1 MKLNKYRNGKVAGM
15 GITHPSHK
23 GQERVVRNAYEK
35 AKLDPSKTAYL
46 ECHGTGTP
54 VGDPIEARAVANAM
68 NDRRS
73 SEKPLLIGAIKA
85 NIGHSEAA
93 SGIFAIMK
101 AAMMT
106 EAGIIPGVAGFKTLN
121 PAIDEKGWNI
131 KINADTAK
139 WPRDFQHRRAGVS
152 SFGYGGT
159 NGHVIVE
166 AVDSLFPFYQH
177 GQPKSVASY
186 DNSTTRPLLVSI
198 SAHDKGTLIR
208 NINAHA
214 QIADKFYLVD
224 LAHTLNTRRTKFR
237 HRAFTIA
244 REGHE
249 TEDLAA
255 ANFKF
260 ATSENSATRVGF
272 VFTGQGA
279 QWAGMA
285 VEAMKTFPSFLQ
297 TVRSLDQVLHALNP
311 PPTWK
316 LEEVLLAPVETS
328 PINDPEIAQP
338 ICTAIQIAIVDIF
351 AHWDI
356 TPTVTAGHSSGE
368 IGAAYAA
375 GFISAPEAIIAAF
388 YRGFAVKRHA
398 PSGAMLAAGVG
409 VKEIFDHIS
418 DLSQEVVVAC
428 ENSPSSVTLS
438 GTFEA
443 IAKVKVRLDTA
454 KIFARELKTG
464 KAYHS
469 PQMQA
474 VAPAYNEVLQKAY
487 ATLGDIA
494 FDWRHPQ
501 ARMISSVTGQEL
513 KGDSISADYW
523 SLNLRSR
530 VLFDSAIT
538 TLCQDASLKGLS
550 CIVEIGP
557 SSALKGPFKQ
567 ICSANKYAQYTYIPT
582 FVRGSDSA
590 VCLLKTAGELLIR
603 NYSLD
608 VESVNS
614 LEEITD
620 ERLAARKNR
629 RPLILVDLPPYQ
641 WDYSNRFWAEARF
654 SQEQRSLTHARHDLL
669 GSKIA
674 GLSDQSLTWRNM
686 LRHKDIP
693 WLKDHSLGGAAV
705 FPAAG
710 HMSLAIEAL
719 RQVCELKN
727 VQLNGVTLRD
737 VAIKTAL
744 VIPETDNGIEV
755 QLRFRQSSK
764 SSLESSWYSFVVE
777 SISEGGWT
785 SHCEGIIS
793 PRFQNQSVVQ
803 VEGSPV
809 DIAKLTQRVTGK
821 RWYDAFHRVGFQYGP
836 SFQPLSQIRTNSK
849 YHHAAANVTVS
860 TESGLMIGESRYIL
874 HPSTVDACLQL
885 IIISINAGQHKEMP
899 WGVVP
904 IGIEEVS
911 LWFPGSSA
919 SSKGKA
925 VAWTDELDGRYF
937 NTHTKLV
944 TEAGELVLDVKGLR
958 CVAYEAAIPQG
969 ADGEAKPEPYSQA
982 SWQPE
987 VSESLSMNGTV
998 HRREEVTIFSLE
1010 KRTSQLEDLAIRLS
1024 QGSCTVQLKSFS
1036 DFIASQDQKIIIY
1049 DVQGH
1054 LLLNIGAEVFNNLKT
1069 ILCAG
1074 VPVIWLTAGVN
1085 EGKAVAGGMAQ
1096 GFLRA
1101 IRSEQAAAKIITMDV
1116 DLDESIESIG
1126 NFIERKLNKIGTKDS
1141 GVDTEFWLHNGMGH
1155 ICRVVPN
1162 DELNDQISATAQ
1174 VAEEAILPPGKA
1186 LRGRVVDQGL
1196 VFESVGSYEQA
1207 AVGASDVEIQISCSE
1222 IDAKDQ
1228 GSPATTPRV
1237 VAGEIISVGHALDKS
1252 LIGNHVVTYTVDVF
1266 STVIRVPEST
1276 CATFS
1281 GVEAVDLMA
1290 TLPSL
1295 SNAVNVIMLTSKLRG
1310 NEQVLLLPAPIQT
1323 VGAVYTLSRALGFK
1337 LDVVVETE
1345 EEKEKYMVRIGL
1357 TQDAVLLTKDV
1368 GAVGARVSQGSNSG
1382 PLVVIAQEFS
1392 NLSQE
1397 VWRLMPPFGQFV
1409 LNDVVI
1415 DRPPDMLPFTRGVSF
1430 HSTSIT
1436 TLYKRDKTALG
1447 EVLKLSLDVLEQ
1459 HRDVLIENRSAI
1471 DVEAL
1476 TDAGVNS
1483 ATLRESGVL
1492 TYSYGASSIKVSACH
1507 WYCLSQRSDMH
1518 SDHTLSQGASVL
1530 SQCNIPSRWL
1540 SRWAWT

>member
-1 MKLNKYRNGKVAGM
+1 M

-23 GQERVVRNAYEK
+23 GQERVVRSAYEK

-68 NDRRS
+68 NDTRS

-93 SGIFAIMK
+93 SGIFAVMK

-106 EAGIIPGVAGFKTLN
+106 EAGVIPGVAGFKTLN

-131 KINADTAK
+131 KINADTIK
-139 WPRDFQHRRAGVS
+139 WPRDFQHRRASVS

-177 GQPKSVASY
+177 GQPKSMASY
-186 DNSTTRPLLVSI
+186 DNSTARPLLVSF
-198 SAHDKGTLIR
+198 SAHDKTTLVR

-214 QIADKFYLVD
+214 QMADKFYLAD

-237 HRAFTIA
+237 HKAFTIA

-255 ANFKF
+255 ANFKYG
-260 ATSENSATRVGF
+260 TSENSSTRVGF
-272 VFTGQGA
+272 IFTGQGA

-297 TVRSLDQVLHALNP
+297 TVRGLDQVLHALNP

-316 LEEVLLAPVETS
+316 LEEALLAPLETS

-338 ICTAIQIAIVDIF
+338 ICTAIQIAIVDLF
-351 AHWDI
+351 AQWDI

-418 DLSQEVVVAC
+418 DLDQEVVVAC

-443 IAKVKVRLDTA
+443 IAEVKARLDAA

-474 VAPAYNEVLQKAY
+474 VAPAYNELLQKAY
-487 ATLGDIA
+487 ATLSDIA
-494 FDWRHPQ
+494 LDWRHPR

-513 KGDSISADYW
+513 KGESISADYW

-538 TLCQDASLKGLS
+538 TLGQDADLENVS

-590 VCLLKTAGELLIR
+590 VRLLETAGELLIR

-608 VESVNS
+608 VEAVNS
-614 LEEITD
+614 LEEIT
-620 ERLAARKNR
+620 ENRLAAKKTR

-641 WDYSNRFWAEARF
+641 WDYSKRFWAEARF

-674 GLSDQSLTWRNM
+674 GLSEQSLTWRNM
-686 LRHKDIP
+686 LRHKDVP

-727 VQLNGVTLRD
+727 VELNGVTLRD
-737 VAIKTAL
+737 IAIKTAL

-755 QLRFRQSSK
+755 QLRFQQSPK
-764 SSLESSWYSFVVE
+764 SDLKTSWYSFVVE

-793 PRFQNQSVVQ
+793 PNFKDQSAVQ
-803 VEGSPV
+803 AEGSPV

-849 YHHAAANVTVS
+849 YHNAAANVTVS
-860 TESGLMIGESRYIL
+860 TESGLMTGESRYIL

-904 IGIEEVS
+904 IGMEEVS

-919 SSKGKA
+919 TSKGKA

-944 TEAGELVLDVKGLR
+944 TETGELVLDVKGLR
-958 CVAYEAAIPQG
+958 CVAYEAAVPQG
-969 ADGEAKPEPYSQA
+969 AEGEAKPEPYSQA
-982 SWQPE
+982 LWQPE
-987 VSESLSMNGTV
+987 VNDKVLSMNGTV
-998 HRREEVTIFSLE
+998 HQREEVTIFSLE
-1010 KRTSQLEDLAIRLS
+1010 KRTSQLEGLAIRLG
-1024 QGSCTVQLKSFS
+1024 QGNCTVQLKSFS
-1036 DFIASQDQKIIIY
+1036 EFNASQDRKIIIY
-1049 DVQGH
+1049 DVPGN
-1054 LLLNIGAEVFNNLKT
+1054 LLLNLEAEVFDNLT
-1069 ILCAG
+1069 TVLCAG
-1074 VPVIWLTAGVN
+1074 VPIMWLTAGVN
-1085 EGKAVAGGMAQ
+1085 EGKSVAGGMVQ

-1101 IRSEQAAAKIITMDV
+1101 IRSEQASAKVITVDV
-1116 DLDESIESIG
+1116 DLNESMESIG
-1126 NFIERKLNKIGTKDS
+1126 NFIEGKLSKIGTKDS
-1141 GVDTEFWLHNGMGH
+1141 GVDTEFWLHNGIGH

-1162 DELNDQISATAQ
+1162 DELNDQFSATAQ
-1174 VAEEAILPPGKA
+1174 VAEEAVLPPGKA
-1186 LRGRVVDQGL
+1186 LRGRVVDEGL
-1196 VFESVGSYEQA
+1196 IFESTESYEQA
-1207 AVGASDVEIQISCSE
+1207 ALGPSDVEIQISCSE
-1222 IDAKDQ
+1222 INAKDQ
-1228 GSPATTPRV
+1228 GSPAATPRV
-1237 VAGEIISVGHALDKS
+1237 VAGEITCVGHDIDKS
-1252 LIGNHVVTYTVDVF
+1252 MIGHRVVTYTTDVF
-1266 STVIRVPEST
+1266 STLIRVPEST
-1276 CATFS
+1276 CATYT
-1281 GVEAVDLMA
+1281 GLEAVDLMA

-1295 SNAVNVIMLTSKLRG
+1295 SNAVNATILTSKLRG
-1310 NEQVLLLPAPIQT
+1310 NEQVLLLPAPIQI
-1323 VGAVYTLSRALGFK
+1323 VGAVHALSRALGFK
-1337 LDVVVETE
+1337 LDVVAGTE
-1345 EEKEKYMVRIGL
+1345 GEKKKYMVQFGL
-1357 TQDAVLLTKDV
+1357 TQDAVLLAKDL
-1368 GAVGARVSQGSNSG
+1368 GAIGARVSQGSGNG

-1397 VWRLMPPFGQFV
+1397 VWRFMPPFGQFV
-1409 LNDVVI
+1409 LNDAVI
-1415 DRPPDMLPFTRGVSF
+1415 DRTPDMLPFTRGVSF
-1430 HSTSIT
+1430 HSTGIT

-1447 EVLKLSLDVLEQ
+1447 EVLKLSLDVVEQ
-1459 HRDVLIENRSAI
+1459 HKNVLIKNRAAI

-1476 TDAGVNS
+1476 TDAGINS
-1483 ATLRESGVL
+1483 LALRESGVL
-1492 TYSYGASSIKVSACH
+1492 TYSYGGSSVKVSASHQYCH
-1507 WYCLSQRSDMH
+1507 NVLTMH
-1518 SDHTLSQGASVL
+1518 SDSTISQGASVL
-1530 SQCNIPSRWL
+1530 S
-1540 SRWAWT
+1540 